1 MLPTLANLVSLT
13 LAGCAVAYPL
23 MELAPRTCY
32 PTENDEQL
40 CYRAPNGDPQGVDVK
55 DVQFIASYLRAYGA
69 GTRAGR
75 LFSMAAKDTP
85 DCAEWQLYAHGT
97 AQAVAKHVDLAVDSS
112 VLFADIA
119 TTIDGGVNATPAQQ
133 AAALVGCGTDGGSQG
148 VAINASSPTYSGPT
162 YPKGYVTK
170 GIIVKIVASS

>member
-1 MLPTLANLVSLT
+1 MLPTLANLLPLV
-13 LAGCAVAYPL
+13 LAGRAIASPL
-23 MELAPRTCY
+23 LAPRTCY
-32 PTENDEQL
+32 PTEDSKQL
-40 CYRAPNGDPQGVDVK
+40 CYHAPNGDPQGVDVN

-75 LFSMAAKDTP
+75 LFSMAAKDTA

-97 AQAVAKHVDLAVDSS
+97 AQAVAKHIDLSVDTS

-119 TTIDGGVNATPAQQ
+119 TTIDGGPNATPEQK
-133 AAALVGCGTDGGSQG
+133 AAALLGCGSDGGSQG
-148 VAINASSPTYSGPT
+148 VTVNASSPTYTGPT

-170 GIIVKIVASS
+170 GIIIKIVATA

>member
-1 MLPTLANLVSLT
+1 MVHQPLSFTSLLSSLAMIHGATASVISLV
-13 LAGCAVAYPL
+13 
-23 MELAPRTCY
+23 PRTCF
-32 PTENDEQL
+32 PTENGNQL
-40 CYRAPNGDPQGVDVK
+40 CYRAPDNDPQGVDVK

-85 DCAEWQLYAHGT
+85 DCA
-97 AQAVAKHVDLAVDSS
+97 D

-119 TTIDGGVNATPAQQ
+119 TTIDGGPNATPEQQ
-133 AAALVGCGTDGGSQG
+133 AAALIGCASDGGSLG
-148 VAINASSPTYSGPT
+148 VAVNASNPTYKGST

-170 GIIVKIVASS
+170 GILVKIVATN